1 MSAKAGAAIPI
12 TGSGTAFTGP
22 GVYRGCALKST
33 SAGTL
38 RIYDNVAASG
48 TLVAIFELGAGAV
61 ALDDPS
67 GGIYFSKGLHVAGP
81 GVLEGS
87 IRI

>member
-1 MSAKAGAAIPI
+1 MSTKAAAPI
-12 TGSGTAFTGP
+12 AVTGTGTAFAGP
-22 GVYRGCALKST
+22 GVYRGCAIKST

-48 TLVAIFELGAGAV
+48 TLVAIFELAAGAV
-61 ALDDPS
+61 ALDDPA
-67 GGIYFSKGLHVAGP
+67 GGVYFAKGLHVAGP

-87 IRI
+87 VRV